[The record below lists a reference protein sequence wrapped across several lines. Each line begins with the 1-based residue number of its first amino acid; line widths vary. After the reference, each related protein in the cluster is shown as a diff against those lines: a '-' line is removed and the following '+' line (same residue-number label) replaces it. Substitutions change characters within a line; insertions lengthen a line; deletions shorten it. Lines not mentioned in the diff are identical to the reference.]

1 LRGTFNERET
11 MNAKKLIDGVEV
23 TEGSANVFADLGLPD
38 ADALLAKAELARQV
52 ADAIRGRKLTQQR
65 AAELMGVSQPRVSDL
80 LRGRLDK
87 FSFDTLVEFLTRLR
101 LDVTILVTS
110 ADADRGRLRVR
121 TDAA

>member
-1 LRGTFNERET
+1 
-11 MNAKKLIDGVEV
+11 MNAKKLTRRVIDGVEV
-23 TEGSANVFADLGLPD
+23 SEGSDNVFADLGLPD
-38 ADALLAKAELARQV
+38 AEALLAKAELARQV
-52 ADAIRGRKLTQQR
+52 ADAIRERKLTQHR
-65 AAELMGVSQPRVSDL
+65 AAELMGVSQPRVSNL

-121 TDAA
+121 TEGSDAAA

>member
-1 LRGTFNERET
+1 
-11 MNAKKLIDGVEV
+11 MAAKKLTKRVIDGVEI
-23 TEGSANVFADLGLPD
+23 TEGSDNVFADLGLPD
-38 ADALLAKAELARQV
+38 ADSLLAKAELARQV
-52 ADAIRGRKLTQQR
+52 AEAIRVRKLTQGR

-101 LDVTILVTS
+101 LDVTILISS